1 MVTQTFTIG
10 QVAKKYSISRSTL
23 IYYDTIKLLMP
34 SGRTDKNYRLYSN
47 TDLQKMEKISQY
59 RRVGLPLETISKI
72 LHEEKTNKSHS
83 ILEKRLFSIN
93 KEIQSL
99 RSQQKTILI
108 LLENEELIYHSR
120 IITKEKWVHLLQAT
134 GLDEN
139 DIKNWHIEFENMS
152 PEAHQDFL
160 ESLGITND
168 EIKSIR
174 KFSKNGKD
182 RN

>member
-23 IYYDTIKLLMP
+23 IYYDTIKLLTP

-99 RSQQKTILI
+99 
-108 LLENEELIYHSR
+108 
-120 IITKEKWVHLLQAT
+120 
-134 GLDEN
+134 
-139 DIKNWHIEFENMS
+139 
-152 PEAHQDFL
+152 
-160 ESLGITND
+160 
-168 EIKSIR
+168 
-174 KFSKNGKD
+174 
-182 RN
+182 

>member
-1 MVTQTFTIG
+1 M
-10 QVAKKYSISRSTL
+10 KYGVLFNLKS
-23 IYYDTIKLLMP
+23 
-34 SGRTDKNYRLYSN
+34 
-47 TDLQKMEKISQY
+47 
-59 RRVGLPLETISKI
+59 
-72 LHEEKTNKSHS
+72 NKSITRH
-83 ILEKRLFSIN
+83 LN
-93 KEIQSL
+93 KDLPKQGFY
-99 RSQQKTILI
+99 
-108 LLENEELIYHSR
+108 LLESEELIYHSR

-160 ESLGITND
+160 ESLGITNE

-174 KFSKNGKD
+174 EFSQKGKD

>member
-23 IYYDTIKLLMP
+23 IYYDTIKLLTP

-99 RSQQKTILI
+99 RSQQKTILH

-139 DIKNWHIEFENMS
+139 DMKKWHIEFENMS